1 LRSPAQKYA
10 QPLRA
15 STMGRAYPYVQ
26 VDVFTNTPFAGNPLA
41 VFPDAAG
48 LTDAEMQAIA
58 RELNLSE
65 TTFVLPT
72 KHPKAAYR
80 VRIFTPVTEL
90 PYAGHPSVG
99 TAWVL
104 AQRGRIPLQ
113 GKRTSVWQDVPAG
126 ILRIDLDSV
135 DSRLAA
141 VFTTQAKPEF
151 GPVVADRAKVAAALG
166 IGESDLDR
174 DLPIQMVSTG
184 LPWLLV
190 PLRDAAALDGVRP
203 NLAMFEGEG
212 AVHHNV
218 YPFTVR
224 PRDPAATSEARGFPT
239 REFEDPV
246 TGSASGCLGAYL
258 VRHGRVKPLGGTAA
272 FTHHQG
278 RHLKRPGVVRIEVDI
293 DAQGSPQV
301 VRVGGAA
308 VPVLTGT
315 VTLAPTA

>member
-1 LRSPAQKYA
+1 MVRTYH
-10 QPLRA
+10 
-15 STMGRAYPYVQ
+15 YVQ
-26 VDVFTNTPFAGNPLA
+26 VDVFTTTPFTGNPLA

-48 LTDAEMQAIA
+48 MADAEMQAIA

-65 TTFVLPT
+65 TTFVLPSD
-72 KHPKAAYR
+72 HAEAAYR

-104 AQRGRIPLQ
+104 AQKGRIPLQ
-113 GKRTSVWQDVPAG
+113 GKRTSVRQDVLAG
-126 ILRIDLDSV
+126 ILQIDLETV
-135 DSRLAA
+135 DGRLHT
-141 VFTTQAKPEF
+141 VFTTQAPPEF

-166 IGESDLDR
+166 LTTSDLHAE
-174 DLPIQMVSTG
+174 LPIQMVSTG

-190 PLRDAAALDGVRP
+190 PLRDSAALDEVRP
-203 NLAMFEGEG
+203 NLAMFQGKD
-212 AVHHNV
+212 AVHYNI
-218 YPFTVR
+218 YPFALG
-224 PRDPAATSEARGFPT
+224 PADRTATSEARGFPT

-258 VRHGRVKPLGGTAA
+258 VHHRVVKPVGGTAA

-278 RHLKRPGVVRIEVDI
+278 RHLQRPGVVRIEVDT
-293 DAQGSPQV
+293 DAKGAPQV

-308 VPVLTGT
+308 VPVLSGSI
-315 VTLAPTA
+315 TLASTVEAPSPSQSKVQAS